1 MHAKTGTFLGLLPTK
16 DGVILKSQALGGYIF
31 TESGRTLVFQLV
43 VNDVTVKDQADPLPT
58 ILKAFQDEGKISAIL
73 WRDY

>member
-1 MHAKTGTFLGLLPTK
+1 MHAKTGTFLEAPEGKVVLR
-16 DGVILKSQALGGYIF
+16 SQALGGYIF

-43 VNDVTVKDQADPLPT
+43 VNDVAIEDQTDPLPT